1 MKIKAEYKV
10 KLTGEVI
17 GGYKIEEKIWQGA
30 TSTIYKGISLNGP
43 GKYGKIIAIKVLHP
57 YRKDPLQ
64 IRQFLKEIKIQKRL
78 NHPNIVKVYKG
89 GKFNGFLFMF
99 AEYVDGKS
107 LRMVAQ
113 EKEIPFEKVIHIMVE
128 VGKGLSYIHKRGIIH
143 NDIKPENIIV
153 SKDFDVVKLTDFGY
167 AEKLRGFLKSH
178 SLPGGTERYMAP
190 ERKKGNYDFR
200 SDIYSLGRVFEELL
214 KKEIDSPEIYEIII
228 KATHQEPSKRY
239 QTVEEFIGKLRN
251 LL

>member
-10 KLTGEVI
+10 KLTGEII
-17 GGYKIEEKIWQGA
+17 GGYKVEEKIWQGA

-64 IRQFLKEIKIQKRL
+64 IRQFLKEVKLQKKL
-78 NHPNIVKVYKG
+78 EHPNIVKVYGG

-113 EKEIPFEKVIHIMVE
+113 EKEIPFEKIIHIMIE
-128 VGKGLSYIHKRGIIH
+128 VGKALSYVHKKGIIH

-153 SKDFDVVKLTDFGY
+153 GKDFDVVKLTDFGY
-167 AEKLRGFLKSH
+167 AEKLHRFLRYH

-190 ERKKGNYDFR
+190 ERKKGDYDFR
-200 SDIYSLGRVFEELL
+200 SDIYSLGCVFEELL
-214 KKEIDSPEIYEIII
+214 HGKIDSPEIYEIII
-228 KATHQEPSKRY
+228 KATHHDPSKRY
-239 QTVEEFIGKLRN
+239 QTIDEFVEELRN
-251 LL
+251 L